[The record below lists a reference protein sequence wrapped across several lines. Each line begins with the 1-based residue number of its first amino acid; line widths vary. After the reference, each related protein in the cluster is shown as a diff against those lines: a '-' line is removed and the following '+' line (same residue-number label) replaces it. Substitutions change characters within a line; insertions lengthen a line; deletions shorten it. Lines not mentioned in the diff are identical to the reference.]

1 MFSVSLAIFLFGLV
15 AALGGGALGAAIGG
29 NHAFVFTGLMIF
41 MAWGVFAATESTWAF
56 DYIAFGPFFGPHVAF
71 AGGAAAAAYAA
82 NAKRYRVLNADLTE
96 SDEVASGKDVNNP
109 LVRLNRPDVLAVGA
123 LFGAI
128 GYAIQVGI
136 TLIPWLGSNVDSVAL
151 TVIIS
156 AFIHRIAFGGSL
168 LNSEKYNDASGF
180 MGKIAP
186 SAEHAWLRWQ
196 EQTGNIVAIGFFFG
210 VAGGAV
216 ALATASLFPGA
227 AGMAHVMPFAMSAVV
242 ILFLINGFSMP
253 VQHHATIAAGLFAV
267 KFLPVFLGQKLADF
281 DYVMYDFATKT
292 SNWDNTT
299 WMIAIVV
306 ILLAGVVGI
315 IGMALAE
322 LSARLFYIRGN
333 SHIDPPAM
341 SIWITSVFI
350 HGIAGAIAG

>member
-1 MFSVSLAIFLFGLV
+1 MFSVSLGIFLFGLI

-41 MAWGVFAATESTWAF
+41 MAWGVYAATSSTWAF

-82 NAKRYRVLNADLTE
+82 NVKRYHLIDMTDLSET
-96 SDEVASGKDVNNP
+96 DEVFAGKDVNSP
-109 LVRLNRPDVLAVGA
+109 LVKLNRPDVLAVGA
-123 LFGAI
+123 LFGALGYVIQI
-128 GYAIQVGI
+128 GV
-136 TLIPWLGSNVDSVAL
+136 TKIPWLGSNIDSVAL
-151 TVIIS
+151 TVVIS
-156 AFIHRIAFGGSL
+156 AFIHRLAFGGSL
-168 LNSEKYNDASGF
+168 LNPEKYNDASGF

-186 SAEHAWLRWQ
+186 SAQNAWLRYQ
-196 EQTGNIVAIGFFFG
+196 EGTGAIVGIGFFFG

-242 ILFLINGFSMP
+242 ILFLINGFNMP

-267 KFLPVFLGQKLADF
+267 KFLPVFMGQKLADF
-281 DYVMYDFATKT
+281 DYAMFADGAA
-292 SNWDNTT
+292 NWDDKTF
-299 WMIAIVV
+299 MIAVV
-306 ILLAGVVGI
+306 VVLLAGVVGI

-341 SIWITSVFI
+341 SIWITSVAI
-350 HGIAGAIAG
+350 HGIAGVLAG